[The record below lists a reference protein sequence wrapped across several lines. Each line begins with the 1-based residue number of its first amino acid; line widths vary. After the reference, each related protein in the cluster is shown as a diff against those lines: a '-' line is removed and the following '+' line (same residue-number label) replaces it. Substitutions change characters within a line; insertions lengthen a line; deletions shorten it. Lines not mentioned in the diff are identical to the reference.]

1 MKKKTYTEP
10 QMEVITMSVNRS
22 LLLPISGGG
31 GSVGDGSQWAP
42 GLSEPEGL
50 STPEVNEAVSILF
63 GE

>member
-1 MKKKTYTEP
+1 
-10 QMEVITMSVNRS
+10 MEVITMSVNRS